1 MSLFSLLINSSTNDT
16 NPQTFPSSFYLRDH
30 DLRFKRLENID
41 RKRDCIIEFNINK
54 IGIVN
59 FEVWDRQ
66 VVNQITDILLKNTII
81 LSLFGY
87 KIKNAFESSSTR
99 KSSILLKT
107 RVEILTPKCEKW
119 EQFGYV
125 GRTAREVE
133 TNFV

>member
-1 MSLFSLLINSSTNDT
+1 MSLFSLLINWSTNDT

-30 DLRFKRLENID
+30 DLRLKDSKI